1 MPTEL
6 NRSMAARVMLDSASA
21 VRSAWYAVF
30 QIAPLQDRVGA
41 WPDKYLLATNRFIKM
56 RARRQKNRL
65 RMSRP
70 FFCEK
75 FPVYGSMISILMMP
89 PFAARTC
96 CKVSMYFPIA
106 AAA

>member
-6 NRSMAARVMLDSASA
+6 NRSMAARVMLDSASV

-56 RARRQKNRL
+56 RARRQKK
-65 RMSRP
+65 P
-70 FFCEK
+70 AQDE
-75 FPVYGSMISILMMP
+75 PAILVAKN
-89 PFAARTC
+89 FLFT
-96 CKVSMYFPIA
+96 VL
-106 AAA
+106 

>member
-56 RARRQKNRL
+56 RARRI
-65 RMSRP
+65 
-70 FFCEK
+70 
-75 FPVYGSMISILMMP
+75 G
-89 PFAARTC
+89 
-96 CKVSMYFPIA
+96 
-106 AAA
+106 

>member
-41 WPDKYLLATNRFIKM
+41 WPDKYLLATNRVIKM
-56 RARRQKNRL
+56 RARWQKKKPAQDEPAIFVAKNFL
-65 RMSRP
+65 
-70 FFCEK
+70 FT
-75 FPVYGSMISILMMP
+75 VL
-89 PFAARTC
+89 
-96 CKVSMYFPIA
+96 
-106 AAA
+106 